1 MMIYRNRAIYALDVA
16 FLEQNF
22 AGFRTKHLHFV
33 LFNDLAS
40 LQLFDLTVEIAV
52 FTHSDVLECSKCGEM
67 KSDKSGFAF
76 SCFLCPKGTKAD
88 VLQFSMMVEVFK
100 MTFKLE
106 DADLEVDCCENR
118 GIIFFSFR
126 LVLSTL
132 LSTKFWSRLSFFPT
146 D

>member
-1 MMIYRNRAIYALDVA
+1 MIYRNRAVYALDVA

-22 AGFRTKHLHFV
+22 AGFRTQHLH
-33 LFNDLAS
+33 LILLNDLAS

-52 FTHSDVLECSKCGEM
+52 FTHSDALECSKCGEM

-76 SCFLCPKGTKAD
+76 SCFLCPKGAKAA
-88 VLQFSMMVEVFK
+88 VLQFATMVEVFK

-118 GIIFFSFR
+118 GIILFSFE

-132 LSTKFWSRLSFFPT
+132 LSTKIYSCLRFFLT